1 MRILVTGGSGFL
13 GSHLADAL
21 SKLGHDVVLFD
32 LQPSPFRQDGQDMI
46 VGDILDT
53 DAFDKAMKG
62 CDVVYHLASIAD
74 LDEAIKSPL
83 ESVKVNIV
91 GTANA
96 LELARKH
103 KIKRFVFASTIY
115 VYSEHGSF
123 YRTTKRASEQLIE
136 DYRKQYGLP
145 HTIIRFGSLYGPRAD
160 HHNSLYRMLT
170 QALDERRID
179 YRGTGK
185 EIREYIHVVDAAEAA
200 AEILDDSFENESIS
214 LTGRER
220 MTTREM
226 LEMINEIMGGD
237 ITLNFHTDNHEGH
250 YVQTPYSYTPRLGK
264 KMARETYIDLGLG
277 LLDCLHDL
285 DKSRGPKD

>member
-1 MRILVTGGSGFL
+1 MRIIVTGGSGFL

-21 SKLGHDVVLFD
+21 SKRGHDVVLYD
-32 LQPSPFRQDGQDMI
+32 VLSSPFRQDGQEMI
-46 VGDILDT
+46 VGDVLDLK
-53 DAFDKAMKG
+53 AFNEAMKG
-62 CDVVYHLASIAD
+62 CDVVYHLAAVAD

-83 ESVKVNIV
+83 ESVRVNIV

-170 QALDERRID
+170 QALEERRID

-185 EIREYIHVVDAAEAA
+185 EIREYIHVLDAAEAA
-200 AEILDDSFENESIS
+200 AEILGRTFENESIS

-226 LEMINEIMGGD
+226 LEMINEIMGGG
-237 ITLNFHTDNHEGH
+237 ITLNFQTDNHEGH

-264 KMARETYIDLGLG
+264 KMVRETYIDLGLG

-285 DKSRGPKD
+285 DQSRGPKD

>member
-1 MRILVTGGSGFL
+1 MRIIVTGGSGFL

-21 SKLGHDVVLFD
+21 SKRGHDVVLFD
-32 LQPSPFRQDGQDMI
+32 LRPSPYRQDGQEMI
-46 VGDILDT
+46 VGDVLDL
-53 DAFDKAMKG
+53 DALDKAIKG
-62 CDVVYHLASIAD
+62 CDVVYHLAAVAD

-83 ESVKVNIV
+83 ESVRVNVV

-103 KIKRFVFASTIY
+103 EIKRFVFASTIY

-145 HTIIRFGSLYGPRAD
+145 HTIVRFGSLYGPRAD

-200 AEILDDSFENESIS
+200 AEILGNAFENESIS

-226 LEMINEIMGGD
+226 LEMINEIMGGG
-237 ITLNFHTDNHEGH
+237 ITLNFQTDNHEGH